1 MRHVLQP
8 VLPSV
13 AWLLLLTGMASA
25 MMAPEYYQKARAEA
39 PYHVQIAITRVEAPR
54 TGAGACAVEGQV
66 LRIFKDAT
74 GKLSKDMIIGF
85 PVACRRQSDVV
96 PIGGTVW
103 LDTSALEHA
112 DYMEVYLDDSA
123 EGFDVALWNYKLIT
137 ELSPAPQF
145 PVQ

>member
-8 VLPSV
+8 ILPSII
-13 AWLLLLTGMASA
+13 WLVLLVGAASA

-54 TGAGACAVEGQV
+54 VGAGACGVEGQV
-66 LRIFKDAT
+66 LQIFKDTT
-74 GKLSKDMIIGF
+74 GKLAKDMIIGF
-85 PVACRRQSDVV
+85 PVACRRQGDVV

-103 LDTSALEHA
+103 LNTEALEHA
-112 DYMEVYLDDSA
+112 DYMEVYLDDAA
-123 EGFDVALWNYKLIT
+123 EGFDVALWNYKLIPA
-137 ELSPAPQF
+137 LSSAPQF